1 MSVNRVQTMCGAN
14 RVEKAYWTGRKE
26 ISMTREQ
33 AKQALIG
40 MGVAEPSEE
49 QVSKLLDS
57 ISAETKKEKDKN
69 VSLKEKAEKADSLEK
84 ELEELKKQNMTEAE
98 RLEAERK
105 KEKEAVDKELADLK
119 AALAESN
126 KKALISEITSMFANA
141 GLSSET
147 YASAIKAYAYMP
159 CEKSEDVMK
168 EVETFVKGVSEA
180 NKTAL
185 DTAKAAWEKEALE
198 NTPNPGGG
206 NGGRGKEEKSG
217 AAKYAAERS
226 KQLSGSEKTE
236 LGGNAPINF

>member
-1 MSVNRVQTMCGAN
+1 
-14 RVEKAYWTGRKE
+14 
-26 ISMTREQ
+26 MTREQ

-126 KKALISEITSMFANA
+126 QKPLPVKLLPCSQTQDFQVKLTQALLKHMR
-141 GLSSET
+141 
-147 YASAIKAYAYMP
+147 P
-159 CEKSEDVMK
+159 CLVR
-168 EVETFVKGVSEA
+168 
-180 NKTAL
+180 
-185 DTAKAAWEKEALE
+185 
-198 NTPNPGGG
+198 NP
-206 NGGRGKEEKSG
+206 RM
-217 AAKYAAERS
+217 
-226 KQLSGSEKTE
+226 
-236 LGGNAPINF
+236 

>member
-1 MSVNRVQTMCGAN
+1 
-14 RVEKAYWTGRKE
+14 
-26 ISMTREQ
+26 MTREQ

-147 YASAIKAYAYMP
+147 SSM
-159 CEKSEDVMK
+159 
-168 EVETFVKGVSEA
+168 
-180 NKTAL
+180 
-185 DTAKAAWEKEALE
+185 
-198 NTPNPGGG
+198 
-206 NGGRGKEEKSG
+206 
-217 AAKYAAERS
+217 
-226 KQLSGSEKTE
+226 
-236 LGGNAPINF
+236 

>member
-1 MSVNRVQTMCGAN
+1 
-14 RVEKAYWTGRKE
+14 
-26 ISMTREQ
+26 MTREQ

-126 KKALISEITSMFANA
+126 KKALTSEITSMFANA
-141 GLSSET
+141 GLSTET
-147 YASAIKAYAYMP
+147 YASAIKAYASAPY
-159 CEKSEDVMK
+159 EKPEDAMK
-168 EVETFVKGVSEA
+168 EVETFVKGVSE
-180 NKTAL
+180 
-185 DTAKAAWEKEALE
+185 AKAAWEKEALE

-206 NGGRGKEEKSG
+206 SGGKPTVKSD
-217 AAKYAAERS
+217 AAEFAKAYS
-226 KQLSGSEKTE
+226 AKMNQETKSADD
-236 LGGNAPINF
+236 NAPVNI

>member
-1 MSVNRVQTMCGAN
+1 MCGAN

-126 KKALISEITSMFANA
+126 KKALTSEITSMFANA
-141 GLSSET
+141 GLSTET
-147 YASAIKAYAYMP
+147 YASAIKAYA
-159 CEKSEDVMK
+159 S
-168 EVETFVKGVSEA
+168 
-180 NKTAL
+180 AL
-185 DTAKAAWEKEALE
+185 YE
-198 NTPNPGGG
+198 NCLLYTSPSP
-206 NGGRGKEEKSG
+206 RD
-217 AAKYAAERS
+217 A
-226 KQLSGSEKTE
+226 
-236 LGGNAPINF
+236 